1 MTMSPRTVFSVTSSP
16 IGRLL
21 FVARGDALAGLYMED
36 HVGAPLH
43 DAGWIQ
49 DESRFTNERVQLAEY
64 FAGTRTSF
72 DLPLGLVGTPFQRR
86 VWSALLA
93 IPFGETITYG
103 ELARR
108 IGASKSARAVG
119 HSNARNPISIIVP
132 CHRVIGANGALTG
145 YAGGEERKRWL
156 LAWERSVASR
166 SSDSRYFP
174 EIPLTGPGPIGKRGG
189 GGGDVSTNM
198 NVL

>member
-1 MTMSPRTVFSVTSSP
+1 MTTSAPTYFSVTSSP

-21 FVARGDALAGLYMED
+21 FVARGDGLAGLYMED
-36 HVGAPLH
+36 HAGAPLH
-43 DAGWIQ
+43 DAAWIQ
-49 DESRFTNERVQLAEY
+49 DEARFSAARAQIAEY
-64 FAGTRTSF
+64 FAGARTSF
-72 DLPLGLVGTPFQRR
+72 DLPLALAGTAFQRR

-108 IGASKSARAVG
+108 VGSPKSARAVG
-119 HSNARNPISIIVP
+119 HSNARNPVSIIVP

-156 LAWERSVASR
+156 LQLERDGGRRNLRPAER
-166 SSDSRYFP
+166 FSSTY
-174 EIPLTGPGPIGKRGG
+174 G
-189 GGGDVSTNM
+189 
-198 NVL
+198 